1 MSASRPPEGHI
12 SAEERRKLLMSIG
25 GISLAVVPTLAAILY
40 LVVGLSFS
48 EQSAL
53 YKAQVDNALYQ
64 RADLIKSDIAAIKDG
79 LQQSLSD
86 RSFEQ
91 NPASALQLIPGGR
104 QFRII
109 PLSDMGVASL
119 DPKDYGLSSLV
130 LLDRVRKTFETG
142 AIGFEIIKHKE
153 TSQLVAVGRFE
164 TPTQHGV
171 AIATLH
177 SHILARW
184 MSAAPIGQFNLW
196 QTFDDAPSIRISESA
211 EFLPAGSGDPV
222 KRTIEGTPYILGL
235 DVDPSIVPSSPALP
249 FLFWPLI
256 LLGLWASYWVLIYK
270 RRADLEGDVKL
281 ILDTADLRDPLT
293 LQHSEL
299 SPLALTVRQLA
310 SNNRSRMRRSGAA
323 AIQPEQSQDIT
334 TREPQAPQSIASEWT
349 TGIGAW
355 VRLAQSET
363 EAVEQNALKKLAVGV
378 AGLAARSSAQSFV
391 VSCLGG
397 DREIRAKTCFIKALL
412 SEGVDVIDVGHVPT
426 PIAHMATHN
435 GTSSG
440 AALILQRDTK
450 GRLTLGA
457 LYNRQWVEEGF
468 WQKITALSYEHVATS
483 SNGRSIK
490 LTLEDDYCDRL
501 SADMAMA
508 ENLRITVV
516 CDSPITLS
524 IAEQS
529 LQKASCDVRCVCLE
543 RGFSDSEA
551 QAHFGGYEAD
561 LHFVLN
567 SCASRLTVFDAH
579 GNRVRDDH
587 IFMLISRDALARH
600 PGSDVIIGYKG
611 SRVLSSFVTSCGG
624 ASKMVNSAPNVLQ
637 REMTDSGAII
647 GGDCDGAFYLRDR
660 WFGSDDAIYAGAR
673 LAEIVSNEGP
683 LTDLIAALPETSLSV
698 LPLSDKTPLHNALLV
713 LLSDATSFAGARIS
727 QTDGIRVDFADSWA
741 HIDDVLA
748 NDPTLRFEG
757 DDDGCR
763 GRLEELVADL
773 LSQKYPELVL
783 PTPLPTMTTSRS
795 P

>member
-1 MSASRPPEGHI
+1 M
-12 SAEERRKLLMSIG
+12 
-25 GISLAVVPTLAAILY
+25 
-40 LVVGLSFS
+40 GLS
-48 EQSAL
+48 
-53 YKAQVDNALYQ
+53 
-64 RADLIKSDIAAIKDG
+64 
-79 LQQSLSD
+79 
-86 RSFEQ
+86 
-91 NPASALQLIPGGR
+91 
-104 QFRII
+104 
-109 PLSDMGVASL
+109 
-119 DPKDYGLSSLV
+119 
-130 LLDRVRKTFETG
+130 
-142 AIGFEIIKHKE
+142 
-153 TSQLVAVGRFE
+153 
-164 TPTQHGV
+164 
-171 AIATLH
+171 
-177 SHILARW
+177 
-184 MSAAPIGQFNLW
+184 
-196 QTFDDAPSIRISESA
+196 
-211 EFLPAGSGDPV
+211 
-222 KRTIEGTPYILGL
+222 
-235 DVDPSIVPSSPALP
+235 
-249 FLFWPLI
+249 
-256 LLGLWASYWVLIYK
+256 ASYWVLVFK
-270 RRADLEGDVKL
+270 RRADLEDDVKL

-299 SPLALTVRQLA
+299 SPLALTIRQLA
-310 SNNRSRMRRSGAA
+310 SNNRSRMRRSGQA

-334 TREPQAPQSIASEWT
+334 AREPQAPQLIASEWT
-349 TGIGAW
+349 TGIGSW
-355 VRLAQSET
+355 VRLADSET
-363 EAVEQNALKKLAVGV
+363 EAEEQNALKKLAVGI

-397 DREIRAKTCFIKALL
+397 DKEIRAKTCFIKALL
-412 SEGVDVIDVGHVPT
+412 SEGVDVIDVGNVPT

-440 AALILQRDTK
+440 AALVLQRDTK
-450 GRLTLGA
+450 DRLTLGA

-490 LTLEDDYCDRL
+490 LKLEDDYCDRL

-524 IAEQS
+524 ITEQS
-529 LQKASCDVRCVCLE
+529 LQKASCDVRSVCVE
-543 RGFSDSEA
+543 RGFSEHEA
-551 QAHFGGYEAD
+551 QAHFGSYEAD

-567 SCASRLTVFDAH
+567 SGASRLTVFDAH

-600 PGSDVIIGYKG
+600 PGSDVIIGFKG

-624 ASKMVNSAPNVLQ
+624 ASKMVDSAPHVLQ

-698 LPLSDKTPLHNALLV
+698 LPLSDKAPLHDALLV
-713 LLSDATSFAGARIS
+713 LLSDETSFAGARIS
-727 QTDGIRVDFADSWA
+727 QANGIRVDFADSWA
-741 HIDDVLA
+741 HIDDGLA
-748 NDPTLRFEG
+748 SDPTLRFEG
-757 DDDGCR
+757 DDDSCR
-763 GRLEELVADL
+763 ARLEELVADL
-773 LSQKYPELVL
+773 LSQKYPELAL